1 MHIYIFSFLNICYNN
16 DRKFKY
22 FFRNNHPTIHTN
34 LYIFRLFFFRFLYQ
48 TMFGF
53 FTLLL
58 DLNVN
63 GEHCGQSLNKKKKKF
78 LEMLRKLVYP
88 FKNDIFFCY
97 HQIYKS
103 LMTKNQ
109 KVEYINS
116 VNVFNTSIQYLL

>member
-34 LYIFRLFFFRFLYQ
+34 LYILGYFFRFLYQ

-63 GEHCGQSLNKKKKKF
+63 GEHCGQSLNKKF

-88 FKNDIFFCY
+88 FKNDIFCY

-103 LMTKNQ
+103 LMTKIRKLNILIPSM
-109 KVEYINS
+109 YS
-116 VNVFNTSIQYLL
+116 THQYNIYYNFPP